1 MSGPG
6 PAEVLAD
13 VIVVAAGASRR
24 MDGIDKMLV
33 PIGGRPMLA
42 WTLEA
47 LAASPLVDRMV
58 VVASAG
64 NLAEIRGAPWL
75 PERVTQVVVGGD
87 RRQLSVA
94 AGVDALGTGRGGS
107 DVDRVVLVHDGA
119 RPLVTAALIE
129 SVARAVE
136 LHGAAIPVVPVAET
150 VKRVAAEIVAET
162 VDRSDLVTAQTPQG
176 VRAGLLA
183 DAYERYPPDGPQT
196 WTDEAALLEACRIP
210 VHVVPGD
217 PSNLKVTQPADLRRV
232 EAMLAGQPMTRVGI
246 GHDSHPFGPGEP
258 LALGGILIDGAP
270 RLFGHSDGDVVL
282 HALADA
288 LLGAAGLGDLGR
300 LFPADS
306 RTPRGVP
313 SAELLTEVRD
323 RVVAAGWRPASVDLT
338 IIAARP
344 RLGGHLDAMRDAIA
358 ELVGLDREVVNVKAS
373 SGNLDGSEGA
383 GRGISALAVAT
394 LAVAS

>member
-1 MSGPG
+1 LSGTA
-6 PAEVLAD
+6 PADLRAD

-42 WTLEA
+42 WTVDA
-47 LAASPLVDRMV
+47 LASSSVVEQLV
-58 VVASAG
+58 VVAS
-64 NLAEIRGAPWL
+64 NDNIAEIEGAPWL
-75 PERVTQVVVGGD
+75 SERVTQVVVGGD
-87 RRQLSVA
+87 RRQASVA
-94 AGVDALGTGRGGS
+94 AGVEALGRSRDDG
-107 DVDRVVLVHDGA
+107 DRVILVHDGA
-119 RPLVTAALIE
+119 RPLVTPALVA

-136 LHGAAIPVVPVAET
+136 LHGAAIPGLPVAET
-150 VKRVAAEIVAET
+150 VKRVADDLVAAT
-162 VDRSDLVTAQTPQG
+162 VDRSDLMTAQTPQG

-183 DAYERYPPDGPQT
+183 RAYELYPPDAAET

-232 EAMLAGQPMTRVGI
+232 EAMLARPTAARVGI

-258 LALGGILIDGAP
+258 LALGGIVIDSAP

-282 HALADA
+282 HAIADA

-306 RTPRGVP
+306 RTPRGIP
-313 SAELLTEVRD
+313 STELLTEVRA
-323 RVVAAGWRPASVDLT
+323 RVAASGWRPASVDLT
-338 IIAARP
+338 IVAARP
-344 RLGGHLDAMRDAIA
+344 RLDRHLDAMRDAIA
-358 ELVGLDREVVNVKAS
+358 GLLDLDGGAVNVKAS
-373 SGNLDGSEGA
+373 TGNLDGSEGA

>member
-232 EAMLAGQPMTRVGI
+232 ESMLAGPATTRVGI
-246 GHDSHPFGPGEP
+246 GHDSHPFGPGSP
-258 LALGGILIDGAP
+258 LALGGIVIDGAP
-270 RLFGHSDGDVVL
+270 RLSGHSDGDVAL

-306 RTPRGVP
+306 RTPRGIP
-313 SAELLTEVRD
+313 SAELLEEVRD
-323 RVVAAGWRPASVDLT
+323 RVAAAGWRPVSLDLT
-338 IIAARP
+338 IVAARP
-344 RLGGHLDAMRDAIA
+344 RLDRHLDAMGDAIA
-358 ELVGLDREVVNVKAS
+358 TLLRLDREAVNIKAS

-394 LAVAS
+394 VAVAS